1 MDVNVQEDLNAI
13 NDQITKL
20 VEELNKMT
28 AARENLVTQVQNL
41 NGVAMYLR
49 GKLPPEEASKMPTAT
64 TVPQLAVAVGYSIAA
79 VLLAVVGFVPE
90 TVNAP
95 VCLA

>member
-1 MDVNVQEDLNAI
+1 MDVNVQEDLNAV

-28 AARENLVTQVQNL
+28 AARENLLTQIQNL

-49 GKLPPEEASKMPTAT
+49 GKLPAEDATIVPPEMIDNP
-64 TVPQLAVAVGYSIAA
+64 PQDLERIIEYPDTG
-79 VLLAVVGFVPE
+79 E
-90 TVNAP
+90 
-95 VCLA
+95 